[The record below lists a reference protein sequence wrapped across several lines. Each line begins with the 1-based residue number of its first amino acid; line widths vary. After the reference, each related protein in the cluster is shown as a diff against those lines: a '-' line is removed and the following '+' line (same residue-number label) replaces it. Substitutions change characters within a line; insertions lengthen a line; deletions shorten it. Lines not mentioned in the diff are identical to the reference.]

1 MCSGSSRL
9 IVVSTSVFFGLAP
22 ALHATR
28 VDLTS
33 AVKQMGAGG
42 GTPGARRVRSA
53 LVVAQLALSVVL
65 LVGAGLMVRSMIN
78 LANVDLGF
86 RSEDVLTFR
95 LALPRTRYAEPPRR
109 VEFYQR
115 LMREL
120 GARPEVRAAAATGGL
135 PYGDNWS
142 RAFLAEGDTRTR
154 LSELTS
160 VRYVP
165 VTPDYFRAMGIP
177 VSSGR
182 AFTDSDGLANPAI
195 IVSDNV
201 AAHFWPGQ
209 DALGRRV
216 KIDSFQP
223 GEEWRTVVGIVGDV
237 RSSSPRDQ
245 PPLTVYVPHATEP
258 MSAMTVVLR
267 ARAGMPPL
275 IADARAV
282 VRRLDP
288 ELPLAAVRPLKVVV
302 ARASWTF
309 RLYTQL
315 FVLFASIAILLA
327 AVGLAGIMAHLVAER
342 TREIGVRM
350 ALGAA
355 PGDVLAMVLR
365 SAATLAAG
373 GIALGVVA
381 ALMLTRGL
389 SSLLFGVTPADAD
402 DARVGIGA
410 ARRGGTRCQLAARAH
425 CRARQPHGR
434 LAHRVSLLRAR
445 PRPPHGGRTLVAG
458 RWSAATVVATAVRPD
473 STRRRHWSVPLSL
486 ASHPRLLLK
495 RPFGGVHWSGPASFA
510 SHTQPVPTFLYRPL
524 GGVHWF
530 GPVSFGSH
538 TQRWP
543 SFL

>member
-1 MCSGSSRL
+1 
-9 IVVSTSVFFGLAP
+9 
-22 ALHATR
+22 
-28 VDLTS
+28 
-33 AVKQMGAGG
+33 
-42 GTPGARRVRSA
+42 
-53 LVVAQLALSVVL
+53 
-65 LVGAGLMVRSMIN
+65 MVRSMIN
-78 LANVDLGF
+78 LAKVDLGF

-195 IVSDNV
+195 IVSHNV

-223 GEEWRTVVGIVGDV
+223 GEEWRTVVGVVGDV

-267 ARAGMPPL
+267 AREGMQPL

-389 SSLLFGVTPADAD
+389 SSLLFGVTPADATTLAWVLGLLAVVALVASWLPARTA
-402 DARVGIGA
+402 ARVSPINA
-410 ARRGGTRCQLAARAH
+410 
-425 CRARQPHGR
+425 
-434 LAHRVSLLRAR
+434 LR
-445 PRPPHGGRTLVAG
+445 TE
-458 RWSAATVVATAVRPD
+458 
-473 STRRRHWSVPLSL
+473 
-486 ASHPRLLLK
+486 
-495 RPFGGVHWSGPASFA
+495 
-510 SHTQPVPTFLYRPL
+510 
-524 GGVHWF
+524 
-530 GPVSFGSH
+530 
-538 TQRWP
+538 
-543 SFL
+543 